1 MYICPFLV
9 EGGAEG
15 ICTCTEEHKIKYE
28 YHVEQ
33 KQISLFAQGKVVIC
47 MLNENNPVSI
57 ITFLIYIL
65 CRSNPSSL
73 KCISDQKKKLIS
85 KKKIPGYKHISDL
98 MSATFEPPVKLI
110 KETSASVGLDVH
122 EIEYNDS
129 EIGSVLINSGVQ
141 TDTIDSDSDDEA
153 VKSKN
158 LVQYTTYKLE
168 KRKRKLEREIDTQKE
183 KLKIISTKI
192 GYYSIRNVNKRDE
205 KSKQNTK
212 LISELRRTVRKQN
225 VIVNEV

>member
-1 MYICPFLV
+1 MN
-9 EGGAEG
+9 
-15 ICTCTEEHKIKYE
+15 H
-28 YHVEQ
+28 
-33 KQISLFAQGKVVIC
+33 
-47 MLNENNPVSI
+47 
-57 ITFLIYIL
+57 LI
-65 CRSNPSSL
+65 
-73 KCISDQKKKLIS
+73 
-85 KKKIPGYKHISDL
+85 
-98 MSATFEPPVKLI
+98 VKLI

-183 KLKIISTKI
+183 KLKTFSTKNK
-192 GYYSIRNVNKRDE
+192 RRQNVNKEVKYYLDITIYINRLSSFNQL
-205 KSKQNTK
+205 KIN
-212 LISELRRTVRKQN
+212 SELF
-225 VIVNEV
+225 IFYC